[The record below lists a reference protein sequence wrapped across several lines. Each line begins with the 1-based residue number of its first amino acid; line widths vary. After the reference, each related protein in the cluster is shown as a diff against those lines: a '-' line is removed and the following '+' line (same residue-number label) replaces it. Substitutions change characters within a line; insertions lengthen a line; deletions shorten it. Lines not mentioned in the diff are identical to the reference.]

1 MIRFLRRASA
11 VNPIRIGFGKAV
23 GPVFVAAALFVTT
36 AVAAE
41 DDETANTLEE
51 LGRHFSSCLAKTPL
65 PSGSQVTIRFA
76 LRRDGTA
83 FGKPRISY
91 SRLNGDSDQR
101 RRFLVETAKA
111 IDSCLPLK
119 VTPALGA
126 AIAGRLFSVTIGGPK
141 PERAI

>member
-1 MIRFLRRASA
+1 M
-11 VNPIRIGFGKAV
+11 NPIRINLGKVLA
-23 GPVFVAAALFVTT
+23 PVFVAAVLFATKP
-36 AVAAE
+36 VAA
-41 DDETANTLEE
+41 DDDVTANSLEE
-51 LGRHFSSCLAKTPL
+51 LRRHFSSCLAKTSL
-65 PSGSQVTIRFA
+65 PPGSQVTIRFA

-91 SRLNGDSDQR
+91 SRLNGDSDEG

-126 AIAGRLFSVTIGGPK
+126 AIAGRLFSLTIGGPK
-141 PERAI
+141 PQRAI